1 MIETVLVDSV
11 PVSASGNYNKINLH
25 LAETIDNTGAQ
36 FKTLIKN
43 QENLLKIM
51 SL

>member
-1 MIETVLVDSV
+1 MIEAVLVDSV
-11 PVSASGNYNKINLH
+11 PVSASGNHNKINLH
-25 LAETIDNTGAQ
+25 LAETIDSTVAQ